1 MDKLEHETISFIK
14 ELVGYKSV
22 GGNKWF
28 DEIQKSFGSFY
39 IFKTVCKSD
48 SRLIHALSEMSG
60 KSYSVVNKELREKAV
75 VAEQILSTIEDRP
88 EPNKSF
94 QSFKAT
100 LFEAF
105 YDELPV
111 LYNKYESMVNEHPMP
126 KHTVFKN
133 NEKTCASDCTVV
145 MNANASLLSACE
157 SEPTPKGYCNGD

>member
-60 KSYSVVNKELREKAV
+60 KSYSLPSKTDRSLISHFKVLRLPFLK
-75 VAEQILSTIEDRP
+75 
-88 EPNKSF
+88 
-94 QSFKAT
+94 
-100 LFEAF
+100 LFTMSCLF
-105 YDELPV
+105 FIT
-111 LYNKYESMVNEHPMP
+111 SMNQW
-126 KHTVFKN
+126 
-133 NEKTCASDCTVV
+133 
-145 MNANASLLSACE
+145 
-157 SEPTPKGYCNGD
+157 